1 MPGDAAGAWGESAE
15 FLTGSAVSLRLRS
28 ASPGAPAPFTCSS
41 DSLPMVLRGH
51 AGRAPKSSS
60 DGRGLQSRTEK
71 HSQGCTVPSTCPV
84 CFWGQIVLGSAI
96 KGLTRWYWQALGL
109 SFPTSPLALA
119 AAVQGGVLL

>member
-1 MPGDAAGAWGESAE
+1 MPGDTAGAWGEAAE

-41 DSLPMVLRGH
+41 DSQGSCRESTQEQL
-51 AGRAPKSSS
+51 
-60 DGRGLQSRTEK
+60 GRGLQSRTEK